1 MDFELSDEQE
11 MLRDVSRSMLS
22 AHCTPEMVR
31 EVSTTGRDLDDKLWQ
46 RGTEI
51 GWTGLAVPES
61 HGGADAGLVELCLI
75 AEEIGRVAAPGPWV
89 DTALTAYVAHR
100 GGAPDDVVD
109 GLASGRRRAAVV
121 IDHALVQ
128 AAAAVDCFLIVDDA
142 QVRLVEA
149 DSSTIRRRRTL
160 DESRGFYAIGDIPD
174 GGHLLDVDA
183 QSVRDAAAVLVAADA
198 LGVGERLLQMTVDYA
213 EVREQ
218 FGRPIGS
225 FQVIKHKAADMLIA
239 LRGIRAATYY
249 AAMTFDA
256 GLTEAS
262 SAASVAKAFAAEKVP
277 AIAGEALQTHGGIGF
292 TWEHDLHLYLRRAKV
307 DEVLCGDSAFHHDRM
322 AQLPG

>member
-1 MDFELSDEQE
+1 
-11 MLRDVSRSMLS
+11 
-22 AHCTPEMVR
+22 
-31 EVSTTGRDLDDKLWQ
+31 
-46 RGTEI
+46 
-51 GWTGLAVPES
+51 
-61 HGGADAGLVELCLI
+61 
-75 AEEIGRVAAPGPWV
+75 
-89 DTALTAYVAHR
+89 
-100 GGAPDDVVD
+100 
-109 GLASGRRRAAVV
+109 
-121 IDHALVQ
+121 
-128 AAAAVDCFLIVDDA
+128 VDDA

-149 DSSTIRRRRTL
+149 DSSTTRRRRTL
-160 DESRGFYAIGDIPD
+160 DESRGFYAIGDIAD

-239 LRGIRAATYY
+239 LRGVRAATYY
-249 AAMTFDA
+249 AAMTLDA

-307 DEVLCGDSAFHHDRM
+307 DEVLCGDAAFHHDRI